1 MSDVCAPLHQLT
13 VQDVEWFWTDI
24 NDRAVSQVKSLVTQA
39 PVLKYFDSTKGATL
53 QCDASD
59 KGLGAVI
66 MQNDQPIAY
75 ASRALTD
82 TETCYAQIEKELLA
96 VVYGLEKFHTYTY
109 GRSVA
114 VQSDYKPL
122 EMIFK
127 KSLHKA
133 PKRLQHML
141 M

>member
-1 MSDVCAPLHQLT
+1 M
-13 VQDVEWFWTDI
+13 
-24 NDRAVSQVKSLVTQA
+24 KSLVTQA
-39 PVLKYFDSTKGATL
+39 PVLKYFDPTKGVTL

-66 MQNDQPIAY
+66 MQNDQPIAH
-75 ASRALTD
+75 ASHALTYAK
-82 TETCYAQIEKELLA
+82 TSYAQIEKELLA
-96 VVYGLEKFHTYTY
+96 VVYSSEKFHTYMY

-114 VQSDYKPL
+114 VQSDHKPL

-133 PKRLQHML
+133 PKRLLLML